1 MMWNIGA
8 ERILSWEVR
17 GSGPDDREMR
27 QELFIRNGNGIMPFI
42 TESIPEKERML
53 KDMEHRILLIYNPKA
68 GKGQFL
74 SNLPV
79 VIDLF
84 AKAGYIVE
92 VYPTQAPGDA
102 VNKIARIQDAYSM
115 IVPAGGDGTLD
126 EVVTGLIRSG
136 LDIPIGYIPVGSTN
150 DYAASL
156 GLSSNVV
163 EAVGDVIGGIPK
175 RVDAGILNGNHVFIY
190 VAAFGAFTD
199 VAYDTNQDMK
209 NALGHVAYLI
219 EATKRIGGLKPYHM
233 KVESEEFQDE
243 DDYIFGMVTNS
254 ISVGGIRNIT
264 GKEVLLDDGLFEVIL
279 VHDPKNIIDLN
290 EEVTSLLTQNYK
302 TRLVDSFK
310 TSRLVLESDQE
321 VPWTTDG
328 EYGGSFRETVVTDE
342 KERVRMVI
350 DKQKAV
356 NRRIPLTLSAEN
368 F

>member
-1 MMWNIGA
+1 MFP
-8 ERILSWEVR
+8 S
-17 GSGPDDREMR
+17 
-27 QELFIRNGNGIMPFI
+27 
-42 TESIPEKERML
+42 
-53 KDMEHRILLIYNPKA
+53 MENRILLIYNPKA

-84 AKAGYIVE
+84 TKAGYIVE
-92 VYPTQAPGDA
+92 VYPTQSPGDA
-102 VNKIARIQDAYSM
+102 VNKIMRLGDGYGM

-136 LDIPIGYIPVGSTN
+136 KDIPIGYIPVGSTN

-163 EAVGDVIGGIPK
+163 EAVGDIIGGVAK
-175 RVDAGILNGNHVFIY
+175 EVDAGILNANHVFIY

-219 EATKRIGGLKPYHM
+219 EATKRLGNLKQYHM
-233 KVESEEFQDE
+233 KIDATDFQAE

-254 ISVGGIRNIT
+254 TSVGGIRNIT
-264 GKEVLLDDGLFEVIL
+264 GKKVMLDDGLFEVIL
-279 VHDPKNIIDLN
+279 VHNPKNIIDIN
-290 EEVTSLLTQNYK
+290 EEVTALLTQNYK
-302 TRLVDSFK
+302 TKLVDSFK
-310 TSRLVLESDQE
+310 TNRLVLTCDQE

-328 EYGGSFRETVVTDE
+328 EYGGSFRETIVTDA

-350 DKQKAV
+350 DARKAV
-356 NRRIPLTLSAEN
+356 NRRIPLSITAG
-368 F
+368 